1 LQPFG
6 FPRENAR
13 RLVTRSTLK
22 KSSFRWRSLDGAF
35 LLLLVLVP
43 AALASAFLHA
53 GAVTFFLA
61 AVAIVPLA
69 HWMGA
74 ATASL
79 AQRLG
84 AGVGGFL
91 NATFGNAAELIIA
104 LVALRAGQTAVV
116 KASITG
122 SVICNLLL
130 VLGGAVFAGGLTR
143 QRQTFN
149 ATAVLSGVALM
160 YLAVTGLI
168 IPNLFHLALGAAAAP
183 RMWPLSVAVAV
194 VLLLLYALSLLFSL
208 GTHSQLFEGE
218 GGEPTRSWSLR
229 QAVLLL
235 AGTTA
240 GTVGVAEVLVHAL
253 EPGIAALGLT
263 PTFVGVVVIAIVAN
277 AAEHS
282 SAILMALHNQVD
294 VSFSICL
301 ESSKQIALLIAP
313 LLVLLSGPLGHPLT
327 LEFSHLEVLALGI
340 SVGATTI
347 IALDGETNWLEG
359 AMLLGVYALLAIVFF
374 YIP

>member
-6 FPRENAR
+6 VPGENAR
-13 RLVTRSTLK
+13 RLVTRSSPE
-22 KSSFRWRSLDGAF
+22 KSRFRWQSVDGAF
-35 LLLLVLVP
+35 LLLLGLVP
-43 AALASAFLHA
+43 AALASAWLHT
-53 GAVTFFLA
+53 GATTFFLA
-61 AVAIVPLA
+61 ALAIVPLA

-79 AQRLG
+79 AHRLG

-130 VLGGAVFAGGLTR
+130 VLGGACFAGGLTR
-143 QRQTFN
+143 HRQTFN

-183 RMWPLSVAVAV
+183 MMRPLSVAVAV
-194 VLLLLYALSLLFSL
+194 VLLLLYGLSLLFSL
-208 GTHSQLFEGE
+208 GTHARLFEGE
-218 GGEPTRSWSLR
+218 GGEQTRSWSLR

-235 AGTTA
+235 AATTA

-263 PTFVGVVVIAIVAN
+263 PTFIGVVVIAVVAN

-294 VSFSICL
+294 VAFSICL

-313 LLVLLSGPLGHPLT
+313 FLVLVSGPLGHPLT
-327 LEFSHLEVLALGI
+327 LEFSSLEVLALGI

-347 IALDGETNWLEG
+347 IALDGESNWLEG

-374 YIP
+374 YVP